1 MIIYDYLY
9 YIGTGAVWEG
19 LFLKKKG
26 TLVAKGMKSFY
37 GGKGH
42 RLRNSISFPEECPMG
57 ILPCISICI
66 KRFYQKDTA

>member
-42 RLRNSISFPEECPMG
+42 RLRNSISFSGE
-57 ILPCISICI
+57 
-66 KRFYQKDTA
+66 